1 MTFLLSLSSCGRL
14 SLADSDEAGPA
25 EIPARL
31 QQRAAAAKVPAN
43 WRAAAGWRARC
54 MTRSPRSVTATAG
67 VDQGAAGGEGG
78 VGGRRNKLRRRTPKK
93 AMGNQTVT
101 RRLQFSG

>member
-1 MTFLLSLSSCGRL
+1 
-14 SLADSDEAGPA
+14 
-25 EIPARL
+25 
-31 QQRAAAAKVPAN
+31 
-43 WRAAAGWRARC
+43 

-101 RRLQFSG
+101 RRLQFSGVFDFDARRLPRLEVQSM